1 MLPLLC
7 FEKLKSEDCQT
18 ARVSTLNHIP
28 KSKTNNRRQSDSL
41 ARHKKVQSSATNF
54 SWYSTLVFMLMIF
67 NLERSDDI
75 EHSNIVH
82 SEAGNAQ
89 IVLSNGINSFG
100 GGQRRLSRLKI
111 GCLFFSFRFFET
123 LTASLTSLFLCR
135 PGQVAFVVAF
145 MLLLKLKF
153 IGLIVIAV
161 RLDVE
166 AFFNTFFEHFQFP
179 WKFN

>member
-1 MLPLLC
+1 MLYC
-7 FEKLKSEDCQT
+7 CVLKSLFEDCQT

-82 SEAGNAQ
+82 SVAGNAQ

-111 GCLFFSFRFFET
+111 GCFFLLSVFRNTHSLSHVSFFCVDQARSR
-123 LTASLTSLFLCR
+123 LSLHLCCC
-135 PGQVAFVVAF
+135 
-145 MLLLKLKF
+145 
-153 IGLIVIAV
+153 
-161 RLDVE
+161 
-166 AFFNTFFEHFQFP
+166 
-179 WKFN
+179 